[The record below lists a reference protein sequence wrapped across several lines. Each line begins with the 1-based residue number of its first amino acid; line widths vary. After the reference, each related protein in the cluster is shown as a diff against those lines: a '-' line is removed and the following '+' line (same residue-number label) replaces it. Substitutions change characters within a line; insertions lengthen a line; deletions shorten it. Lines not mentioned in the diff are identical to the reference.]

1 MKECN
6 TMTHWLKNEA
16 KDCGLCDPPMNDKLA
31 ITMLKNYLLGEN
43 WYVVIPENSEQCNT
57 ALVHAILMK
66 YSKEY
71 RKEMKNIKKTLK

>member
-16 KDCGLCDPPMNDKLA
+16 KDCGLCDPPMNSNLA
-31 ITMLKNYLLGEN
+31 ITMLKNYLLGED
-43 WYVVIPENSEQCNT
+43 WYVVMPENSEQCNT
-57 ALVHAILMK
+57 AIVHEILMK

-71 RKEMKNIKKTLK
+71 RKEIKRIQRKK